1 MEVGGDFETYWKSLA
16 LPPYVVQSSLAPWPH
31 RSSLIGSAQASP
43 SVHSVESSGKQLLII
58 SSLQGSYVHI
68 VVQVTK
74 DFHPVIYTDWL
85 VPEPNF
91 DLSVSD
97 ITLEQFQSL
106 GRRLGRDLPMVSAH
120 SVGELSSVLS
130 RSMISLAQLLKVI
143 YTLLAWD
150 LLITSCRRYHRT

>member
-1 MEVGGDFETYWKSLA
+1 MNIVTAFEGVTLEVGGDFETYWKSLA
-16 LPPYVVQSSLAPWPH
+16 LPPYVVQSSSH
-31 RSSLIGSAQASP
+31 RSRLIGSAQASP
-43 SVHSVESSGKQLLII
+43 SVYSVESSGKQQLLTI

-91 DLSVSD
+91 DLCVSD

-106 GRRLGRDLPMVSAH
+106 GRRLGRDLPTVSAY
-120 SVGELSSVLS
+120 SIEELSSVLS

-143 YTLLAWD
+143 YMLHA
-150 LLITSCRRYHRT
+150 